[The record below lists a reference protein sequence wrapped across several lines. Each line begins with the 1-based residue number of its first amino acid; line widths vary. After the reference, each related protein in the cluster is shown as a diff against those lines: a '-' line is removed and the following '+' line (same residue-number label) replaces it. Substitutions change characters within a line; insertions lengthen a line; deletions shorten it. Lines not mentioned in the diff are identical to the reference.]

1 MSRTL
6 WKLFRHECKDIL
18 RNPATVI
25 LIILPILMAKIIITI
40 VDKAG
45 LDFML
50 LSTWILFAQVMVGI
64 MISGPGLIEERES
77 KTFDALLITPL
88 SRGQI
93 ISAKAGSVLVF
104 SLLSQLIVYILN
116 QGLTMDLLPSLLYM
130 LLGGIIFVQVGV
142 IIGLKVSSSKN
153 GSAISSAFMVVFF
166 LVASVYLALPEWT
179 YPIFAVLPSIEIV
192 EALNSILNGEGILLV
207 ESLLLFLWIA
217 IFSVWIWK
225 TDKE

>member
-1 MSRTL
+1 MVNQ
-6 WKLFRHECKDIL
+6 KLKLNISNIL

-25 LIILPILMAKIIITI
+25 LIILPILMAKIIITV
-40 VDKAG
+40 VDKGG
-45 LDFML
+45 LDVML

-93 ISAKAGSVLVF
+93 ITAKAGSVLVF

-142 IIGLKVSSSKN
+142 IIGLKVSSSKKWFSHQLRIY
-153 GSAISSAFMVVFF
+153 GCFF
-166 LVASVYLALPEWT
+166 LGSFCLFSASRMDISDLCCSAKY
-179 YPIFAVLPSIEIV
+179 
-192 EALNSILNGEGILLV
+192 
-207 ESLLLFLWIA
+207 
-217 IFSVWIWK
+217 
-225 TDKE
+225 